1 VFLIWYGVVR
11 FLMDFLRATNGDI
24 VDTRYLSLT
33 PAQYAAIV
41 MVAGGVWLYQKRT
54 RSRRRMRLPTSAGAR
69 V

>member
-1 VFLIWYGVVR
+1 MGAKTGTYIVVFLIWYGVVR

-41 MVAGGVWLYQKRT
+41 MVAGGVWLWRKKLE
-54 RSRRRMRLPTSAGAR
+54 RSL
-69 V
+69 